1 MKSLLKWV
9 GCLGFA
15 ASLALI
21 GAITAR
27 ADDHPWSGCY
37 AEVHGGMRAAKNA
50 ISVEDVTADL
60 GANAGIG
67 GIGVGCDAQVGRLVL
82 GGFGRYSWGASSAD
96 IASGMVA
103 AKLDREWMVAA
114 RAGLA
119 VTKSLMA
126 YGLIGFARADNKL
139 TFDDTSASAQPGG
152 IVLGLGAEVL
162 LDKNWSLKLEAD
174 WHRPQSQTITIAD
187 AFALKSQVEGLTA
200 LVGVS
205 YRFPVEQPAALANVK
220 PLM

>member
-37 AEVHGGMRAAKNA
+37 AEVHGGMRASKNA
-50 ISVEDVTADL
+50 VSIDDIKADL

-82 GGFGRYSWGASSAD
+82 GALGRYSWGASSAD
-96 IASGMVA
+96 IAAGALA
-103 AKLDREWMVAA
+103 AKIDREWMVAG
-114 RAGLA
+114 RAGIA
-119 VTKSLMA
+119 VTKSLLA
-126 YGLIGFARADNKL
+126 YGLIGFAKADDKL
-139 TFDDTSASAQPGG
+139 EVDGVSGTAQPGG
-152 IVLGLGAEVL
+152 IVLGLGGEVL

-174 WHRPQSQTITIAD
+174 WHRPQSEKITIAET
-187 AFALKSQVEGLTA
+187 FQLKSQVEGLTA
-200 LVGVS
+200 LIGVS
-205 YRFPVEQPAALANVK
+205 YRFPIETPAALGNVK